1 MIIYLIKSSL
11 CLAAFLLVYYLV
23 FERENMHV
31 FKRFYLLFSLA
42 FSFVVPL
49 ISFEIASENTI
60 TSASNTMQSVVLPTL
75 ELSTN
80 SNYLSN
86 SIYLLYG
93 LITLI
98 FAVRFIR
105 NLMTISKT
113 RRNAEII
120 IYEKAELALVED
132 SILPHTFGSTIFI
145 NKLSYDS
152 KTIETELFTHELTHV
167 RQKHTLDVLFIE
179 ILKTIFWFN
188 PLLILYKKAIQ
199 LNHEFLADEKVI
211 QSHQNVS
218 TYQQLLLSKSFET
231 SNFYL
236 TSNLNSFLKT
246 KKRFIMMTTTTSNTI
261 QLIKKSIV
269 APLFLGLFIFG
280 SSITFGQVKS
290 EVKMEQSRDKIYR
303 ATEAKPEFP
312 EGIQAFYTFV
322 GSNYR
327 MPKEKDVKGKVL
339 ITFIVEKD
347 GSLTDIKVIRDIGY
361 GTGEEAV
368 RVLSLSPKWIP
379 GEIDGKPV
387 RVQYSLP
394 ITIQP
399 NS

>member
-11 CLAAFLLVYYLV
+11 CLALFLLVYYLV
-23 FERENMHV
+23 FEGENMHV
-31 FKRFYLLFSLA
+31 FKRIYLLSSLV
-42 FSFVVPL
+42 FSFVVPF
-49 ISFEIASENTI
+49 ISFEFQAKNIIAL
-60 TSASNTMQSVVLPTL
+60 ASNSVQSIVLPDL
-75 ELSTN
+75 ELTAT
-80 SNYLSN
+80 SNYLQSIFY
-86 SIYLLYG
+86 SIYG
-93 LITLI
+93 IITLF
-98 FAVRFIR
+98 FAFRFLR
-105 NLMTISKT
+105 NLNTIYQN
-113 RRNAEII
+113 RRNAELVN
-120 IYEKAELALVED
+120 YENATIALVDEK
-132 SILPHTFGSTIFI
+132 ILPHTFGSTIFI
-145 NKLSYDS
+145 NKQSHNS
-152 KTIETELFTHELTHV
+152 KMIESELLTHELTHV

-211 QSHQNVS
+211 QSHNNIT
-218 TYQQLLLSKSFET
+218 TYQQLLLSKSSET

-246 KKRFIMMTTTTSNTI
+246 KKRFIMMSKTTSATI
-261 QLIKKSIV
+261 QLIKKTIV

-280 SSITFGQVKS
+280 SSITFGQVKFPKDV
-290 EVKMEQSRDKIYR
+290 VKSKIKVFN

-312 EGIQAFYTFV
+312 GGIQAFYTFV
-322 GSNYR
+322 GNNFR
-327 MPKEKDVKGKVL
+327 MPDEKDLKGKVF

-347 GSLTDIKVIRDIGY
+347 GSLTDIKTIRDIGY

-368 RVLSLSPKWIP
+368 RVLKLSPKWIP

-394 ITIQP
+394 INIQP